1 MSTWSESMNAS
12 HEELSQHNRDAKPGL
27 DIAAAEEDNAACI
40 EPTSEKTAT
49 SDSDSRSDTSGSST
63 SLTGRVT
70 SLDRWLIERIFDF
83 IGRPPVTLVLWDGQ
97 VAYGAD
103 LHQVPVV
110 TLCDRNVLWRLL
122 IDPELYFGDMYSA
135 GRIRFEGDLAGFL
148 TDVFNSMADY
158 GTGNKVRRFF
168 TGLMHHI
175 VGNTLDRAR
184 QNIYHHYDLSNDFY
198 QKWLDTE
205 AMQYTCAYFPDP
217 AISLEQAQV
226 AKLHHV
232 CRKLQLK
239 PGDEVV
245 EAGCGWGGL
254 SRFMAQHYGVTVS
267 AYNISR
273 EQIAYARR
281 KARDMG
287 LDDRVEYIEDD
298 YRNIKGEYDVF
309 VSVGMLEHVGVG
321 NYRTLGDVINRVLR
335 QDGRGLVHSI
345 GRNRPGQM
353 SSWIERRIFPGA
365 YAPALSEM
373 MKIFEHHDFSIWDV
387 ENLRLHYA
395 RTLQHWL
402 TRFEQQSD
410 EVADLFDE
418 NFVRA
423 WRLYLCGS
431 IASFESG
438 VNGLFQLLFAREKQN
453 EVPWTRNYVYLQE
466 SVPAPGSDT
475 RGNGSGN
482 NGAG

>member
-1 MSTWSESMNAS
+1 M
-12 HEELSQHNRDAKPGL
+12 L
-27 DIAAAEEDNAACI
+27 DIAAAEENDAAGVEPASKNAAAFD
-40 EPTSEKTAT
+40 SE
-49 SDSDSRSDTSGSST
+49 SRSDTNETST
-63 SLTGRVT
+63 PVTGRVT
-70 SLDRWLIERIFDF
+70 ALDRWLIDRLFDT
-83 IGRPPVTLVLWDGQ
+83 IGRPAFTLKLWDGQ
-97 VAYGAD
+97 IAYNAD
-103 LHQVPVV
+103 MHNVPVV
-110 TLCDRNVLWRLL
+110 TLCDRSVLWRLL
-122 IDPELYFGDMYSA
+122 IDPELYFGDMYST

-158 GTGNKVRRFF
+158 GAGNKVRRLF
-168 TGLMHHI
+168 TGLMHRV
-175 VGNTLDRAR
+175 VGNSLDRAR
-184 QNIYHHYDLSNDFY
+184 QNIYHHYDLSNEFY

-217 AISLEQAQV
+217 FMNLEQAQV

-254 SRFMAQHYGVTVS
+254 ARFMAQHYGVTVR

-273 EQIAYARR
+273 EQITFARR

-298 YRNIKGEYDVF
+298 YRNIEGEYDVF

-321 NYRTLGDVINRVLR
+321 NYRTLGDVINRSLR
-335 QDGRGLVHSI
+335 HDGRGLVHSI

-402 TRFEQQSD
+402 ARFEQHTD
-410 EVADLFDE
+410 EVADMFDE

-431 IASFESG
+431 IASFDSG
-438 VNGLFQLLFAREKQN
+438 ANGLFQLLFAREKHN
-453 EVPWTRNYVYLQE
+453 EVPWTRNYVYSQE
-466 SVPAPGSDT
+466 PGPGPDST
-475 RGNGSGN
+475 GNRSGH
-482 NGAG
+482 NGVG

>member
-1 MSTWSESMNAS
+1 MNANQ
-12 HEELSQHNRDAKPGL
+12 EEQNQQNPEAKPAL
-27 DIAAAEEDNAACI
+27 NIAAAEENHAAVFMRD
-40 EPTSEKTAT
+40 SNKASA
-49 SDSDSRSDTSGSST
+49 SDSEIRSVITRSSKK
-63 SLTGRVT
+63 LNGRVT
-70 SLDRWLIERIFDF
+70 ALDRWLLDRVFDI
-83 IGRPPVTLVLWDGQ
+83 IGRPPFTLVLWDGQ
-97 VAYGAD
+97 VAYGAGM
-103 LHQVPVV
+103 HNVPVV
-110 TLCDRNVLWRLL
+110 TLCDRGVLWRLL
-122 IDPELYFGDMYSA
+122 VDPELYFGDMYSA

-148 TDVFNSMADY
+148 TDVFNAMADY
-158 GTGNKVRRFF
+158 GTGNKIRRFF
-168 TGLMHHI
+168 TGLLHQV

-217 AISLEQAQV
+217 AMSLEQAQV

-254 SRFMAQHYGVTVS
+254 ARFMAQYYGVTVR

-281 KARDMG
+281 KAGEMG
-287 LDDRVEYIEDD
+287 LDGRVEYIEDD
-298 YRNIKGEYDVF
+298 YRNIEGEYDVF
-309 VSVGMLEHVGVG
+309 VSVGMLEHVGFG
-321 NYRTLGDVINRVLR
+321 NYRALGDVINRSLR

-402 TRFEQQSD
+402 TRFEQHTD
-410 EVADLFDE
+410 EVADMFDE

-453 EVPWTRNYVYLQE
+453 EVPWTRNYVYSQE
-466 SVPAPGSDT
+466 TSLMVGSETKRDS
-475 RGNGSGN
+475 SGN
-482 NGAG
+482 NGIG